1 MKRVKVSN
9 NVIRRLPRYLRKLD
23 ELSESGVDKISS
35 RQLGDLLGLTS
46 SQVRQ
51 DFNCFG
57 EFGQQGYGYNV
68 AALRAQIAG
77 IMGMERG
84 FTAILVGV
92 GNIGRAMME
101 NFCFAD
107 WGVKLAAAF
116 DIKPALIGTEF
127 NGVHIYG
134 MDELES
140 YLAEHDTDIAVLTVP
155 KTAAIPVTER
165 LTKSGIDKISSRQL
179 GDLLGLTSSQV
190 RQDFNCFGE
199 FGQQGYGYNV
209 AALRAQIAG
218 IMGMERGFTAIL
230 VGVGNIGRALMENF
244 CFADWGVRLAA
255 AFDIKP
261 ALIGTEYNGV
271 HIYGMDELESYLA
284 EHETDIAVL
293 TVPKTAAIPVT
304 ERLTK
309 SGIDAIWNFTN
320 VELTEPNSSTIV
332 ENVHFSDSLL
342 SLSYYVAERRDE
354 TAAKAAREEK

>member
-57 EFGQQGYGYNV
+57 EFGQQGYGYNI
-68 AALRAQIAG
+68 AALRTQIAG
-77 IMGMERG
+77 ILGMERG

-101 NFCFAD
+101 NFCFSD
-107 WGVKLAAAF
+107 WGV
-116 DIKPALIGTEF
+116 
-127 NGVHIYG
+127 N
-134 MDELES
+134 
-140 YLAEHDTDIAVLTVP
+140 
-155 KTAAIPVTER
+155 
-165 LTKSGIDKISSRQL
+165 
-179 GDLLGLTSSQV
+179 
-190 RQDFNCFGE
+190 
-199 FGQQGYGYNV
+199 
-209 AALRAQIAG
+209 
-218 IMGMERGFTAIL
+218 
-230 VGVGNIGRALMENF
+230 
-244 CFADWGVRLAA
+244 LAA

-261 ALIGTEYNGV
+261 ALIGTEYKGV
-271 HIYGMDELESYLA
+271 HIYSMDELEKYLDENKA
-284 EHETDIAVL
+284 DIAVL
-293 TVPKTAAIPVT
+293 TVPKTAAVPVT
-304 ERLTK
+304 ERLTA

-342 SLSYYVAERRDE
+342 SLSYFVAERRDE
-354 TAAKAAREEK
+354 AAAKAAREEK